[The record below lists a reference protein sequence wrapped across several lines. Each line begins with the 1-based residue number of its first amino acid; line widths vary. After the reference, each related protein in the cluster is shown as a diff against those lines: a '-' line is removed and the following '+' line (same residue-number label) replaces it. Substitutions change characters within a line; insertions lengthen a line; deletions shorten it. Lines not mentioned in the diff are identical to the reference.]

1 MKKFLIFFT
10 SLFFLCSNVVKV
22 NADESEV
29 AYDIESIVVSNDTI
43 TISGWG
49 YMRRVN
55 NIGGES
61 LFLSLTATN
70 GSVGSAGITK
80 KVDNYIYQD
89 LYPIMCVRT
98 VAGNKCHPKTEHE
111 SRCTEAADYDG
122 CLYDNGRFVI
132 SYGLKELYE
141 KFGTDEIFF
150 DLKVET
156 PSKTRTVRIGAYE
169 KNVKNQS
176 TKWKTEVD
184 FTNSVYVSVKS
195 TPFYQAL
202 SGERFQ
208 PEQRWQLDQVI
219 DVNVYKRL
227 TFKGSVATGNSFV
240 TLGAYCNYQGQCAYA
255 SWVTASKIFILKL
268 EEEEKKECFL
278 NDSKSLFC
286 NDGNFSSSCD
296 INVDAGTVYASG
308 SGGCSGGS
316 ATVEA
321 TINISQTGELKFN
334 LDRGPIYSGGG
345 FTFDIVYNNSASWN
359 YSSGGYQG
367 CPLITV
373 GYRGTCKETVK
384 KDNPDGTFTI
394 ETNYYSCC
402 KSKTVKSPDCQNDAD
417 YEEFIEKAVAN
428 KYQGLDESNAVV
440 TMPDSNSVGGGNNNK
455 TGIWECEGP
464 NLGSRWAP
472 NTKLNSTCK
481 FTLYNAY
488 IEKNSSKV
496 FYNISGGNKYLEQGA
511 MYFIPLKYPTDL
523 FPVNVS
529 LSKLSSIT
537 NMKWSATYECD
548 VNCQQKLYDLEE
560 GGYLYYFR
568 PISLS
573 QPFPNRS
580 PGKNWF
586 DWIESGGNL
595 ERLADTYTSN
605 NNIEYYVTLTNTDI
619 ANIKKYNSDMNY
631 EGKGYLNYSIDVNGT
646 SEFIKKY
653 NYFTLGNPNHSA
665 LGVFNS
671 EDDMQ

>member
-55 NIGGES
+55 NVGGES

-70 GSVGSAGITK
+70 GSIGSAGITK

-156 PSKTRTVRIGAYE
+156 SNKTRTVRIGAYE
-169 KNVKNQS
+169 KNVKNNS
-176 TKWKTEVD
+176 NIWKTTVKAS
-184 FTNSVYVSVKS
+184 NSVYISVKS
-195 TPFYQAL
+195 NPFYQNIYGGRYSP
-202 SGERFQ
+202 SGN
-208 PEQRWQLDQVI
+208 WNLNNII
-219 DVNVYKRL
+219 DINIYKNM
-227 TFKGSVATGNSFV
+227 TYSSGSSSV
-240 TLGAYCNYQGQCAYA
+240 TLGSYCNYEGQCAYA
-255 SWVTASKIFILKL
+255 SWVTASNVFSLKL
-268 EEEEKKECFL
+268 EEDEKKECFL

-345 FTFDIVYNNSASWN
+345 FTFDIVYNNSAIWN
-359 YSSGGYQG
+359 YSSGGYKG
-367 CPLITV
+367 CPSITV
-373 GYRGTCKETVK
+373 GYKGTCSRRVK
-384 KDNPDGTFTI
+384 KDNPDGTFTFVT
-394 ETNYYSCC
+394 EHYSCC

-428 KYQGLDESNAVV
+428 KYQGLDESNATV

-455 TGIWECEGP
+455 TGVWECEGP
-464 NLGSRWAP
+464 DLGSRWAP

-481 FTLYNAY
+481 FTLYDAY

-511 MYFIPLKYPTDL
+511 MYFIPLKYPTGL

-595 ERLADTYTSN
+595 ERLVDTYTSN

>member
-1 MKKFLIFFT
+1 MARL
-10 SLFFLCSNVVKV
+10 
-22 NADESEV
+22 V
-29 AYDIESIVVSNDTI
+29 AQE
-43 TISGWG
+43 
-49 YMRRVN
+49 
-55 NIGGES
+55 
-61 LFLSLTATN
+61 LQ
-70 GSVGSAGITK
+70 K

-156 PSKTRTVRIGAYE
+156 SNKTRTVRIGAYE
-169 KNVKNQS
+169 KNVKNNS
-176 TKWKTEVD
+176 NIWKTTVKAS
-184 FTNSVYVSVKS
+184 NSVYISVKS
-195 TPFYQAL
+195 NPFYQNIYGGRYSP
-202 SGERFQ
+202 SGN
-208 PEQRWQLDQVI
+208 WNLNNII
-219 DVNVYKRL
+219 DINIYKNM
-227 TFKGSVATGNSFV
+227 TYSSGSSSV
-240 TLGAYCNYQGQCAYA
+240 TLGSYCNYEGQCAYA
-255 SWVTASKIFILKL
+255 SWVTASNVFSLKL

-345 FTFDIVYNNSASWN
+345 FTFDIVYNNSAIWN
-359 YSSGGYQG
+359 YSSGGYKG
-367 CPLITV
+367 CPSITV
-373 GYRGTCKETVK
+373 GYKGTCSRRVK
-384 KDNPDGTFTI
+384 KDNPDGTFTFVT
-394 ETNYYSCC
+394 EHYSCC

-428 KYQGLDESNAVV
+428 KYQGLDESNATV

-455 TGIWECEGP
+455 TGVWECEGP
-464 NLGSRWAP
+464 DLGSRWAP

-481 FTLYNAY
+481 FTLYDAY

-511 MYFIPLKYPTDL
+511 MYFIPLKYPTGL

-568 PISLS
+568 PISLTD
-573 QPFPNRS
+573 PFPNRD
-580 PGKNWF
+580 PGVNWINWISDRKNKERLE
-586 DWIESGGNL
+586 DTYSTQNNL
-595 ERLADTYTSN
+595 EYT
-605 NNIEYYVTLTNTDI
+605 VTLTLDDI
-619 ANIKKYNSDMNY
+619 NAIKEHNANS
-631 EGKGYLNYSIDVNGT
+631 ERGYLDYSININGD
-646 SEFIKKY
+646 SSFIQSS
-653 NYFTLGNPNHSA
+653 NVFILGNPNYSG
-665 LGVFNS
+665 LGVYDP
-671 EDDMQ
+671 EDDKQ